1 MPETE
6 VDTFAGIDVSARE
19 LSVAL
24 RRGKARTSPP
34 WLSSL
39 TILPD
44 TRP

>member
-6 VDTFAGIDVSARE
+6 VDTFAGMDVSARE

-24 RRGKARTSPP
+24 RRGKAEDKPAM
-34 WLSSL
+34 LSSR
-39 TILPD
+39 TTLPD

>member
-1 MPETE
+1 MSTAE
-6 VDTFAGIDVSARE
+6 VDAFAGIDVSARE

-24 RRGKARTSPP
+24 RREKGEDKPP

-39 TILPD
+39 TFLPD